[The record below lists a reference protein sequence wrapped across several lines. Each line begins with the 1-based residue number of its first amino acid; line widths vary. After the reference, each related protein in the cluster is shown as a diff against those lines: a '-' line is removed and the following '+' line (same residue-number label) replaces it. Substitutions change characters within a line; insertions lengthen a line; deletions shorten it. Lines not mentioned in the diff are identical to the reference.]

1 MLAAICLTAFMLTP
15 SPPADTPKV
24 ELDFGSWGSG
34 EWKGKRFAEILPADS
49 IKRIVRIGESGF
61 AGHTGRQ
68 GEQAA
73 YDALIAHLLESK
85 EPARDCVLG
94 GNEGTRAELVVLKKR
109 ERCST
114 LR

>member
-49 IKRIVRIGESGF
+49 IKRIVRISESGF

-73 YDALIAHLLESK
+73 YDALRS
-85 EPARDCVLG
+85 
-94 GNEGTRAELVVLKKR
+94 RAKI
-109 ERCST
+109 T
-114 LR
+114 W